1 MCSDPDFSSECS
13 QRWLHFA
20 LNHLKWK
27 WSQENMMEYLWKTLS
42 VRHQLHSG
50 SCTLIPFVGLILH
63 DIFQH
68 CTHGRQR
75 VCKTIFGVSALQH
88 KIVWLILWVL
98 IEKCI
103 FSLTQKIHVVT
114 EESFRNYWFNYTKLR
129 LINGYFTIPLPLTII
144 PLTFHELYLLWST
157 YLLTV
162 I

>member
-1 MCSDPDFSSECS
+1 
-13 QRWLHFA
+13 
-20 LNHLKWK
+20 
-27 WSQENMMEYLWKTLS
+27 MESRK
-42 VRHQLHSG
+42 
-50 SCTLIPFVGLILH
+50 H
-63 DIFQH
+63 D
-68 CTHGRQR
+68 
-75 VCKTIFGVSALQH
+75 GVSVENSERQAPTPLRELYFDSIRRFDSTWHFSALYTRPTACVYVCVRPSLESQLFNI

-144 PLTFHELYLLWST
+144 PLTFHEFYLLWST